1 MRPGTDTALA
11 MAWIYVMA
19 EEDLVDHDFIDKWCY
34 GYDELV
40 QRVQEMPPSRAAVI
54 CGVPEEQIWRAAR
67 LYGKAKPSSLA
78 WGLAV
83 DENPN
88 GTQLGQC
95 LIALM
100 SITGF
105 IDAPGGTTLGMGDDQ
120 GNVVRDG
127 GAIDSSEK
135 VDDETDSTLMLAL
148 KHGIMTQET
157 WDTKRIGIDKYPA
170 VGSVMWT
177 AHPDEFL
184 KALETEEPFKIH
196 MAQFVS
202 SNPVGTAIA
211 AEPQRWYKALKKLD
225 FNFACDLFM
234 NPTIM
239 ACCDVF
245 LPVASTIEH
254 DGMVVTHYGLNSS
267 FYGAQNKCVQVGE
280 CKSDVEIM
288 MMVGKKTYPEFWARF
303 ETQKDYDDFHVM
315 RSWLPFDTLREE
327 VVHMSNEP
335 YYKYAIGKLRP
346 DGRPGFPT
354 STGRHRTVLLH
365 VRQLGRRPV
374 AVLRA
379 GGLRSREPAR
389 NGEGIPLH
397 DDYGRAQA
405 GVLPFRAQAGSKPA
419 PARAPWPELDM
430 NPADAEALGVN
441 EGDWVEI
448 ESPYGK
454 IRQRAKITPTIKQGR
469 LPRHA
474 WMVVSRRG
482 RQRAQPLRQLEV
494 ERQHADAQ

>member
-1 MRPGTDTALA
+1 MASMEAVLSIAGSDSSGGAGIQADIKTIAALGLFAETAVTALTAQNTTGVFGVLDVDPAFVAQQIDVVFEDIRPAAVKVGMVSSAAIVEAIAEALTRNHAENVVVDPVMVATSGAKLISVDPRVNWLATRAEVHLRVRPGTDTALA

-19 EEDLVDHDFIDKWCY
+19 KEDLVDHDFIDKWCY

-100 SITGF
+100 TITGF

-239 ACCDVF
+239 ACCDVQGLCWIF
-245 LPVASTIEH
+245 SSSSAASWALICSCSTRRETSLTCAIRPRLVPRLLMRRTRVLPSTSIKMDVGNAVMLAWASPRP
-254 DGMVVTHYGLNSS
+254 
-267 FYGAQNKCVQVGE
+267 A
-280 CKSDVEIM
+280 
-288 MMVGKKTYPEFWARF
+288 A
-303 ETQKDYDDFHVM
+303 M
-315 RSWLPFDTLREE
+315 R
-327 VVHMSNEP
+327 
-335 YYKYAIGKLRP
+335 
-346 DGRPGFPT
+346 
-354 STGRHRTVLLH
+354 RTVSST
-365 VRQLGRRPV
+365 R
-374 AVLRA
+374 
-379 GGLRSREPAR
+379 
-389 NGEGIPLH
+389 
-397 DDYGRAQA
+397 
-405 GVLPFRAQAGSKPA
+405 
-419 PARAPWPELDM
+419 
-430 NPADAEALGVN
+430 
-441 EGDWVEI
+441 
-448 ESPYGK
+448 
-454 IRQRAKITPTIKQGR
+454 
-469 LPRHA
+469 
-474 WMVVSRRG
+474 
-482 RQRAQPLRQLEV
+482 
-494 ERQHADAQ
+494 